1 MPEFSPISIAFPIFP
16 NITQLDLTGPAQVLS
31 RLGNATVHLV
41 GRTMDPVPTDSG
53 FPLHP
58 TTTFADLTTA
68 DILCAPG
75 GFGTVDAMQDGA
87 TLDWVRR
94 VGEGADWVTSV
105 CAGALVLGAAG
116 LLKGCRAT
124 THWASHEQLAFFG
137 ATPVKERV
145 VVDRNRV
152 TGGGVT
158 SGIDFGLR
166 LISEIRGEA
175 HAKFV
180 QLSVEYDPQLPF
192 DSGDPAKADPETLER
207 YWALVN
213 KAGPGRVE
221 TVRAI
226 AKRLVFDA

>member
-68 DILCAPG
+68 DILCVPG

-105 CAGALVLGAAG
+105 CTGALVLGAA
-116 LLKGCRAT
+116 
-124 THWASHEQLAFFG
+124 
-137 ATPVKERV
+137 
-145 VVDRNRV
+145 
-152 TGGGVT
+152 
-158 SGIDFGLR
+158 I
-166 LISEIRGEA
+166 
-175 HAKFV
+175 
-180 QLSVEYDPQLPF
+180 
-192 DSGDPAKADPETLER
+192 
-207 YWALVN
+207 
-213 KAGPGRVE
+213 
-221 TVRAI
+221 
-226 AKRLVFDA
+226 